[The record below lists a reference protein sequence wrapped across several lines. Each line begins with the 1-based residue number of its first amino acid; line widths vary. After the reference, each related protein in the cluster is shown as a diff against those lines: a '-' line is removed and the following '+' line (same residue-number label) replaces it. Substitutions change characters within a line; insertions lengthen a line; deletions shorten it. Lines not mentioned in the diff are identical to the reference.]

1 MPVGRFTYGECID
14 MIDLTG
20 KVALVTGSSRGIG
33 RACAVRL
40 AEAGA
45 DVVINY
51 VTSSREAENVA
62 EEIAAMGRRVACVR
76 ADVGQEEDVEDMVA
90 FVRDQFG
97 QLDIL
102 VHNAATGGFRPLAA
116 TSQRHFDAA
125 MHTNVLSLVHLLKAA
140 APMLESA
147 DGRGKVVVLS
157 SHGTHMALPMYGLIG
172 GTKAALAALARH
184 WALELGDRGVN
195 VNVVEAG
202 LVETDSTRRLPGA
215 AEMFAGRASKTMMGE
230 RILEATDVA
239 DCVLFL
245 ASSLSDLVQGQT
257 LVVDGGSAIH
267 I

>member
-1 MPVGRFTYGECID
+1 

-33 RACAVRL
+33 RACALRL

-45 DVVINY
+45 DVIINY
-51 VTSSREAENVA
+51 VTSAGEANLVAEQIAALGRNVA
-62 EEIAAMGRRVACVR
+62 CIR
-76 ADVGQEEDVEDMVA
+76 ADVSHEEDVEEMLR
-90 FVRDQFG
+90 FVTAEFG

-116 TSQRHFDAA
+116 TTQRHFDAA
-125 MHTNVLSLVHLLKAA
+125 MHTNVLSLVHLLKSAT
-140 APMLESA
+140 PLLEQA
-147 DGRGKVVVLS
+147 NGRGKAVVLS

-172 GTKAALAALARH
+172 GSKAALTALARH

-215 AEMFAGRASKTMMGE
+215 EQMFAGRASKTMTGE
-230 RILEATDVA
+230 RMLEASDVA
-239 DCVLFL
+239 DAVLFL
-245 ASSLSDLVQGQT
+245 ASPLSDLVQGQT
-257 LVVDGGSAIH
+257 LIVDGGAAIH
-267 I
+267 V